1 MKNILPEK
9 FTPVLLVVT
18 IALAFGFGILWQKV
32 RNLESGGT
40 GTTAGGTTQT
50 QPPSNVNIK
59 DVGTKD
65 EPFIGKADAPV
76 AMAYWM
82 DYQCP
87 FCKKF
92 ETDTLPTL
100 IEKYV
105 NTGKLKI
112 VFKDFQFLGSD
123 SQTAGLFEHAVW
135 ETSPESFLKWQEA
148 MFKKQDAE
156 NGGWGSKDDIT
167 ALTKTISGIDTGKV
181 LGLME
186 SKKNEYQKE
195 LDDDKA
201 EGGKFGISGTPGF
214 VIGKQ
219 SISGAQPLNVFTQII
234 DAELSK

>member
-1 MKNILPEK
+1 MKNILLEK
-9 FTPVLLVVT
+9 FTPILLIIT
-18 IALAFGFGILWQKV
+18 IALAFGFGVLWQKV
-32 RNLESGGT
+32 RNLESSGT
-40 GTTAGGTTQT
+40 EATAGSTIQT
-50 QPPSNVNIK
+50 QPSANINIK
-59 DVGTKD
+59 DVDTKD

-76 AMAYWM
+76 VVAYWT

-92 ETDTLPTL
+92 ETNTLPTL

-123 SQTAGLFEHAVW
+123 SQTAGLFEQAVW

-148 MFKKQDAE
+148 MFTNQDAE
-156 NGGWGSKDDIT
+156 NGGWGSKDDII
-167 ALTKTISGIDTGKV
+167 ALTKTISGIDTGEV

-186 SKKNEYQKE
+186 SNKNEYQKE